1 MAEGDRLEAECSDA
15 SPIIVAH
22 FQSVR
27 DDIQKWVERRDRY
40 AVLTAIACG
49 AVGYF
54 AISIQDDTLFLLLIP
69 ALIFVSARMI
79 FHAEMLI
86 GAMVQFLRTEYET
99 DVEAIY
105 GRKITHWDSSEA
117 AKAFARESSFFNRNA
132 AIGLIYFVGCW
143 AAGGYRLY
151 TLFGQDLNGATPGG
165 FAELSASGL
174 GAVSFVLILHA
185 IEAAIYILAPI
196 SAYWTIRSAVR
207 TRAKLFEDDA
217 N

>member
-1 MAEGDRLEAECSDA
+1 MAEGDRPEAECSDA

-79 FHAEMLI
+79 FHAELLI
-86 GAMVQFLRTEYET
+86 GAMVQFLRTEYE
-99 DVEAIY
+99 DDLEATY

-151 TLFGQDLNGATPGG
+151 TVVGQDLDGVTLGG
-165 FAELSASGL
+165 LAELSPSAM
-174 GAVSFVLILHA
+174 GAVSLVLILHA
-185 IEAAIYILAPI
+185 IEAAIYFLAPI

-207 TRAKLFEDDA
+207 TRAKSFEDDA
-217 N
+217 D